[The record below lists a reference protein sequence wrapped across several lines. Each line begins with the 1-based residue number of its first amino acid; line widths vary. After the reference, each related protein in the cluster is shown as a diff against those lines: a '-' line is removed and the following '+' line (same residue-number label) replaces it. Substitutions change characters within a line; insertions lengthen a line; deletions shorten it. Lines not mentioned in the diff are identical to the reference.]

1 MTILISK
8 EIEFG
13 DFAKKSCIFG
23 QIKIG
28 SHKIHSDAG
37 SYFATA
43 HLCFFLFSMEFDE
56 VWYDF
61 KSIWTHCVS
70 HQGRAFDWRVA
81 GVGWMTHVR
90 RLDNQI
96 YMEQIKKLSAP
107 QHSNDLYNKV
117 IELFNPLNSILCKL
131 SCPIHGF
138 LVRIILRCLLWC
150 YSAQWTHF
158 R

>member
-1 MTILISK
+1 MGLCLNLVISQK
-8 EIEFG
+8 IWIVLANKIE
-13 DFAKKSCIFG
+13 
-23 QIKIG
+23 
-28 SHKIHSDAG
+28 SHKIPNDAG
-37 SYFATA
+37 NSFTTA
-43 HLCFFLFSMEFDE
+43 LLFYVLLFSMGFYE

-70 HQGRAFDWRVA
+70 HQGRAFEWRVA
-81 GVGWMTHVR
+81 GLGWMTHVR

-96 YMEQIKKLSAP
+96 YMEQIKKFSAP
-107 QHSNDLYNKV
+107 NIATTCCNKV

-150 YSAQWTHF
+150 NSELKI
-158 R
+158 